1 MKKRNV
7 LLAAI
12 AAAAAAASAA
22 LGLRTLREAIA
33 KKRVADREVADR
45 TGAQKAPPAGRRG
58 PARQYTDEER
68 KERHRLAQLAY
79 ETRERAKRGEP
90 APLPAKDQLKLGA
103 GPARENRKA
112 YNRAYY
118 LHSKKTGN
126 QAPD

>member
-1 MKKRNV
+1 MKKRN
-7 LLAAI
+7 LLRAAI
-12 AAAAAAASAA
+12 AAAAAAVSAA
-22 LGLRTLREAIA
+22 LGLRALREAVA
-33 KKRVADREVADR
+33 KKRVAERGVTERGVAE
-45 TGAQKAPPAGRRG
+45 KAPPTGPRG

-68 KERHRLAQLAY
+68 RERHRLAQLAY

-90 APLPAKDQLKLGA
+90 APLPAKDQLKLGV

-126 QAPD
+126 PAPE